1 MRKKTEGKAL
11 SWNRKGAPQ
20 RGSMLVLVVVALTVL
35 GGIMMAS
42 LQIFDKSDKVID
54 YELNYHGQAVNAA
67 KAGLIDALSWFRRQT
82 SQPVK
87 VFEPVRDDTL
97 SPPIDE
103 TDDASI
109 GLVREYKI
117 SERDNLFERYEIRKV
132 RTLPAKPPKRPYDE
146 LIGVHD
152 ITNNQPGQQPGD
164 PNSVERFW
172 YVECKGYIFEVL
184 DPATYDPSKFYVN
197 SEFVEFA
204 PGNWDADG
212 DGDLAELIDQTE
224 VHVLASARMASQF
237 RRLSVICPADAA
249 ICGWRGDTIT
259 LGNKSQIMGGSTGSG
274 LVYLEGTGTHTQY
287 TGCDLDSWT
296 TARLEDG
303 YSLEMASV
311 FGLTKAELKVLCD
324 MYIDV
329 STTPLP
335 EEFPEYGLIYI
346 DGDAAFGA
354 GQPIRGTAV
363 VYIDGDCVIDSD
375 PWNSFSGIL
384 YVEGNYKQ
392 YAPSQVFGTIMV
404 KGSILVSGSGDLS
417 TVTFDPDVRKRILSI
432 SGQYRFSSPMYFLD
446 RN

>member
-1 MRKKTEGKAL
+1 
-11 SWNRKGAPQ
+11 
-20 RGSMLVLVVVALTVL
+20 MLVLVVVALTVL

-42 LQIFDKSDKVID
+42 LQIFDKADKVIEF
-54 YELNYHGQAVNAA
+54 ELNYHGQAVNAA

-103 TDDASI
+103 TDDANI
-109 GLVREYKI
+109 GLVREYQI
-117 SERDNLFERYEIRKV
+117 SERNNLLERYEIRKV
-132 RTLPAKPPKRPYDE
+132 RTLPANPPKRLYDE
-146 LIGVHD
+146 TIGVFD
-152 ITNNQPGQQPGD
+152 ITNNQPGQLPGD

-184 DPATYDPSKFYVN
+184 NPATYDPSQFYVN

-212 DGDLAELIDQTE
+212 NLELDELINQNE
-224 VHVLASARMASQF
+224 VRVLASAKMATQF

-249 ICGWRGDTIT
+249 ICAWRGDQVT
-259 LGNKSQIMGGSTGSG
+259 LGNKSQVMGGSSGSG
-274 LVYLEGTGTHTQY
+274 LVYLEGTGFHTQY
-287 TGCDLDSWT
+287 AGADLDSWT
-296 TARLEDG
+296 TAAVASG
-303 YSLEMASV
+303 YSLDMDRV
-311 FGLTKAELKVLCD
+311 FGVNQAELKVLCD

-329 STTPLP
+329 ATTPLP
-335 EEFPEYGLIYI
+335 AEMPEYGLIYI
-346 DGDAAFGA
+346 DGDVNFGP
-354 GQPIRGTAV
+354 GQPLRGTAV

-392 YAPSQVFGTIMV
+392 YAPSQVFGTILV
-404 KGSILVSGSGDLS
+404 KGSVLVSGSGDIS
-417 TVTFDPDVRKRILSI
+417 TVTFDPEVRKRILSI

-446 RN
+446 RD